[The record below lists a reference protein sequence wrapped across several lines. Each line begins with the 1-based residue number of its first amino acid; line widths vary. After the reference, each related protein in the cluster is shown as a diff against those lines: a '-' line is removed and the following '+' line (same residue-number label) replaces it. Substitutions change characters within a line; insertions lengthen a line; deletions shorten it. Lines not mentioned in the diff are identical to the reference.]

1 MAEERVIASVESV
14 AEFKI
19 KIGDEELPRTIEVVG
34 VNVSKAVNKI
44 SFAKFIVKDGDVAIN
59 DFPLSNG
66 TLFIPG
72 NEVEISAGSP
82 DKQTTIFKGIIINHS
97 ISIRGNR
104 AAQLIIECKHKAVK
118 ATVVKRSNC
127 YHDAT
132 DDAAISAALQQSGL
146 SSDDLDIETTSVTHH
161 EMVQYNCTDWD
172 FAVSRA
178 EIAGKTVLTNED
190 KIEIKT
196 PVFDATPK
204 ESLLYGATIIEL
216 DAEIDSRNQYKAV
229 KATTWD
235 MASQAITEAEGAE
248 KSMPAFGNI
257 DAATLANV
265 TAQEKY
271 LLPHGGAL
279 AAEEIQMWADAQ
291 LLKSRMARIRGRVK
305 FEGIATINPGD
316 MLELHGLGNRFNGN
330 AFVSGIRHD
339 YNATEGWKTQAQFGH
354 TPDWFIDEP
363 TIQMPKAGGL
373 LPGSVG
379 LHIGVVTDNE
389 DPESEFRVRVKIP
402 FINADDDG
410 IWARIA
416 LTDAGNER
424 GLFFRPEINDE
435 VLVGF
440 LSDDPRQ
447 PVILGML
454 HSSALPSPLK
464 PSNDNHQK
472 GYTSREKL
480 IMLFD
485 DDKKEIKI
493 ETPGGNKVTIS
504 DDQIGITLEDM
515 NGNKIEMNNN
525 GIKISSQTAVEIK
538 ATTDLKLTGINLSLA
553 ADASL
558 SMSGSA
564 SSKLESSGMLELKG
578 AIVKIN

>member
-19 KIGDEELPRTIEVVG
+19 KIGEDELPRTIEIVG

-44 SFAKFIVKDGDVAIN
+44 SAAKFIVKDGDVATN

-66 TLFIPG
+66 ILFTPG
-72 NEVEISAGSP
+72 NKVEISAGSP
-82 DKQTTIFKGIIINHS
+82 DKQKTIFKGIIIKHS

-104 AAQLIIECKHKAVK
+104 SGHLIVECRHKALK

-127 YHDAT
+127 FHDVT
-132 DDAAISAALQQSGL
+132 DDEAISTALQQSGL
-146 SSDDLDIETTSVTHH
+146 SIDDMDIETTSVKHH

-178 EIAGKTVLTNED
+178 EMTGKVVLTNED
-190 KIEIKT
+190 KIEIKK
-196 PVFDATPK
+196 PAFDKKAK
-204 ESLLYGATIIEL
+204 ESFLYGATIIEL
-216 DAEIDSRNQYKAV
+216 DAEMDSRNQYKAV
-229 KATTWD
+229 KASAWD
-235 MASQAITEAEGAE
+235 MAAQSLAEAEGEE
-248 KSMPAFGNI
+248 KPMPAFGNI
-257 DAATLANV
+257 DAATLASV
-265 TAQEKY
+265 AAQEKY
-271 LLPHGGAL
+271 LLQHGGSL
-279 AAEEIQMWADAQ
+279 ATEEIQMWADAQ
-291 LLKSRMARIRGRVK
+291 LLKSRMARIRGRIK
-305 FEGIATINPGD
+305 FEGMSTINPGD
-316 MLELHGLGNRFNGN
+316 MLELHGLGDRFNGN

-339 YNATEGWKTQAQFGH
+339 YNETEGWKTQAQFGH

-363 TIQMPKAGGL
+363 AVHMSKAGGL
-373 LPGSVG
+373 LPGSTG
-379 LHIGVVTDNE
+379 LHTGIVTDNE

-402 FINADDDG
+402 FISADDEG

-416 LTDAGNER
+416 LTDAGNGR

-447 PVILGML
+447 PVVLGML

-480 IMLFD
+480 VLLFD

-504 DDQIGITLEDM
+504 DDKKGITLEDM
-515 NGNKIEMNNN
+515 SGNKIEMSNS
-525 GIKISSQTAVEIK
+525 GIKISSQTAVEIT
-538 ATTDLKLTGINLSLA
+538 ATTDFKLTGANLSLA
-553 ADASL
+553 GNASL
-558 SMSGSA
+558 SLSGSG
-564 SSKLESSGMLELKG
+564 SSKLESSGVLELKG
-578 AIVKIN
+578 AMVKIN